1 MARDF
6 NAKNIIVGAAT
17 FYVGAAGSENTKL
30 ILTSASA
37 TAQDPTKVVAQAS
50 ANWYHMGYTQNGV
63 TMNIQPTYGEVT
75 VDQLLDVAKMFK
87 SGQQVTVATSL
98 TEGTLENLYVAIGGR
113 SGANGDIKLNSGL
126 DSASSIVSADSGPT
140 GLDPATASMYFS
152 TSTASVNAGS
162 VAGVLDINGGALGY
176 EPIERSVCFVGP
188 GPSNLVAGTTNK
200 AERIYIGYRAVSMDA
215 VGVAVQ
221 RDNATLFPVNFR
233 MLPSETASANDGNAA
248 YGKII
253 DRVYV

>member
-17 FYVGAAGSENTKL
+17 FYVGKAGEEQTKVVL
-30 ILTSASA
+30 NSASA

-113 SGANGDIKLNSGL
+113 TGAQGDIKLSAL
-126 DSASSIVSADSGPT
+126 DSASSIVSADGGTVNLSA
-140 GLDPATASMYFS
+140 DTASTYFS
-152 TSTASVNAGS
+152 ASSAASVNAGS

-176 EPIERSVCFVGP
+176 EPVERSVLFVGP
-188 GPSNLVAGTTNK
+188 GPSNLVTGTTNK
-200 AERIYIGYRAVSMDA
+200 AERVYIGYRALSMDA

-221 RDNATLFPVNFR
+221 RDNATVFPVNFR
-233 MLPSETASANDGNAA
+233 MLPSSINEANDGNAA